1 MANPEAQH
9 HSSPDAQAY
18 PYVGHFRF
26 TPINRHRQTGPVG
39 PFRATNGSWN
49 PRPARKWFEL
59 YQLSDI
65 KMIFASTPHQAS
77 AAEEVTM
84 AEIKKLSVEKVL
96 NKLRSNDAKNSKINQ
111 LDKKVEAAD
120 EDIERLRAATRRL
133 KPGRAGSTGRD

>member
-1 MANPEAQH
+1 MYQPMLGLA
-9 HSSPDAQAY
+9 
-18 PYVGHFRF
+18 VG
-26 TPINRHRQTGPVG
+26 
-39 PFRATNGSWN
+39 AS
-49 PRPARKWFEL
+49 
-59 YQLSDI
+59 LSDI
-65 KMIFASTPHQAS
+65 KMIFASRPHQAS

-84 AEIKKLSVEKVL
+84 AEINKLSVEKVL